1 MRNSERLACPVSRVY
16 RVASDLV
23 GAGTETMANEKTS
36 RQLQDEEENEREK
49 QDDSVT
55 EASEES
61 FPASDPPS
69 WTPAQLGH

>member
-1 MRNSERLACPVSRVY
+1 
-16 RVASDLV
+16 
-23 GAGTETMANEKTS
+23 MANEKTS